1 MSNEHYRST
10 YYSKEE
16 AEEVVKKNED
26 MMNARGRQITAAR
39 RGVDTIKEANQMG
52 MTVAEYLE
60 LIE

>member
-16 AEEVVKKNED
+16 AEEIVKKNQD
-26 MMNARGRQITAAR
+26 RMDARAKQITAAR
-39 RGVDTIKEANQMG
+39 RGADAIKEANQMG

>member
-16 AEEVVKKNED
+16 AEEIVKKNQD
-26 MMNARGRQITAAR
+26 RMDARAKQITAAR
-39 RGVDTIKEANQMG
+39 RGADTIKEANQMG